1 MEEQKKAVVTLSD
14 EQLDAL
20 AQSLLPVMQEFF
32 NSERG
37 RRIWEEYL
45 REIEQSSDKV
55 AGLIS
60 HPKVKK
66 IYNLSL

>member
-1 MEEQKKAVVTLSD
+1 MEEQKNPTVVLSE

-20 AQSLLPVMQEFF
+20 AQSLLPVMQDFF

-37 RRIWEEYL
+37 RRIWKEHL

-55 AGLIS
+55 A
-60 HPKVKK
+60 
-66 IYNLSL
+66 

>member
-1 MEEQKKAVVTLSD
+1 MENLKKPVLSE

-37 RRIWEEYL
+37 KAIWEEHL
-45 REIEQSSDKV
+45 RE
-55 AGLIS
+55 
-60 HPKVKK
+60 VKQGTD
-66 IYNLSL
+66 SAA

>member
-1 MEEQKKAVVTLSD
+1 MEVQKKLSIVLSE

-55 AGLIS
+55 A
-60 HPKVKK
+60 
-66 IYNLSL
+66 

>member
-1 MEEQKKAVVTLSD
+1 MEEQKSVVTLSD

-20 AQSLLPVMQEFF
+20 AQSLLLVMQEFF

-37 RRIWEEYL
+37 RRIWEEHL

-55 AGLIS
+55 A
-60 HPKVKK
+60 
-66 IYNLSL
+66 

>member
-1 MEEQKKAVVTLSD
+1 MDNQKKPAVIFSE

-37 RRIWEEYL
+37 KRIWVEHL
-45 REIEQSSDKV
+45 KKFQQDNGKV
-55 AGLIS
+55 A
-60 HPKVKK
+60 
-66 IYNLSL
+66 

>member
-1 MEEQKKAVVTLSD
+1 MEVLKKLSVVLSE

-37 RRIWEEYL
+37 RRIWEEHL

-55 AGLIS
+55 A
-60 HPKVKK
+60 
-66 IYNLSL
+66 

>member
-1 MEEQKKAVVTLSD
+1 MEEQKRAVVALSD

-37 RRIWEEYL
+37 RRIWEEHL
-45 REIEQSSDKV
+45 REIEQSSDK
-55 AGLIS
+55 AA
-60 HPKVKK
+60 
-66 IYNLSL
+66 